1 MKKVLMVVVVV
12 TTLIS
17 CKKEKVEPKLKNVA
31 FTTEVTTFKD
41 GTTWVVVNNPRVNN
55 NK

>member
-1 MKKVLMVVVVV
+1 MKKVLMVVVV

-17 CKKEKVEPKLKNVA
+17 CKKEKVNPKLKNVL

-41 GTTWVVVNNPRVNN
+41 GTTWVVVNNPRVNK

>member
-17 CKKEKVEPKLKNVA
+17 CKRERVEPKLKNVL
-31 FTTEVTTFKD
+31 FTSEITRFTD
-41 GTTWVVVNNPRVNN
+41 GTTWVVVNNPKIKN
-55 NK
+55 